1 MPSDLT
7 PPGRPREPAFAMPG
21 GLVAAIAVLLLIHA
35 ARAGLSDLTDLRLVL
50 DLGFVPSRLSVA
62 IGWTD
67 VAAAVQAAGEG
78 LADPEV
84 AAARGALAG
93 YVLETGGARPWTL
106 LTYAVLHGSWMHV
119 GLNCLWLAAFGT
131 PVLRRLGA
139 LRALALAA
147 ASSVAGALLFWVLNP
162 LGSQVLIGASGA
174 VSGFMGAAALFV
186 FATPAIPGLVPPR
199 GAAAAY
205 GRLLRNR
212 SALMFLGIWFVM
224 NLVVG
229 LLGGPLGIVEGGIAW
244 EAHIGGLLAGLL
256 LFPLLDPA

>member
-1 MPSDLT
+1 MLQPT
-7 PPGRPREPAFAMPG
+7 RPPGREPAFAIPG
-21 GLVAAIAVLLLIHA
+21 ALVAAIAVLLLIHA
-35 ARAGLSDLTDLRLVL
+35 ARGGLSEMTDLRLVL

-62 IGWTD
+62 LGWAD
-67 VAAAVQAAGEG
+67 VASAVREAGDG
-78 LADPEV
+78 IADPEV

-93 YVLETGGARPWTL
+93 YVLETSGARPWTL
-106 LTYAVLHGSWMHV
+106 LTYAILHGSWMHV

-131 PVLRRLGA
+131 PVLRRLGPA
-139 LRALALAA
+139 RALALGAA
-147 ASSVAGALLFWVLNP
+147 TSVAGALLFWIVNP
-162 LGSQVLIGASGA
+162 AASQVLIGASGA

-186 FATPAIPGLVPPR
+186 FATPAIPGLRPPP
-199 GAAAAY
+199 GALAAY

-212 SALMFLGIWFVM
+212 SALFFLGTWFVM
-224 NLVVG
+224 NMVVG